1 LLYLDEIE
9 DVQVLASAASFF
21 RPIVPAAMLYVLK
34 RRVGRFECSL
44 QEDRIPVAPPLFS
57 ENNQVT
63 TRSADRLNVF
73 TTENLW
79 QYAVLSAMGAEPR
92 VLLVMI
98 FAQAGLCAV
107 LGTGMGIGLCAIV
120 GQVSAIAANYPFRMM
135 CFAPLVGGTAVVLVS
150 IAAAVLSARPVLKLQ
165 PMVVFERR

>member
-1 LLYLDEIE
+1 
-9 DVQVLASAASFF
+9 
-21 RPIVPAAMLYVLK
+21 
-34 RRVGRFECSL
+34 
-44 QEDRIPVAPPLFS
+44 
-57 ENNQVT
+57 
-63 TRSADRLNVF
+63 
-73 TTENLW
+73 
-79 QYAVLSAMGAEPR
+79 
-92 VLLVMI
+92 MI

-135 CFAPLVGGTAVVLVS
+135 WFAPLVGGTAVVLVS